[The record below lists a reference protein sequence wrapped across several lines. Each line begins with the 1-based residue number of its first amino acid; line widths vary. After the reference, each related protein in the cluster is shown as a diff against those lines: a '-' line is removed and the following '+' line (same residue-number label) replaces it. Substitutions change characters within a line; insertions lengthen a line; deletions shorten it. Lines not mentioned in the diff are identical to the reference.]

1 MYMKKLVLLSNSSA
15 NFTFKP
21 AICWL
26 FFCLLIPS
34 INLKNNAY
42 QWFCAL
48 AYRQAQASQI
58 VVAEYTGLLFCVF
71 FGWLF
76 FDEWLDG
83 LSWVGA
89 GFIVLPSLI
98 IPWIQAKRG
107 QKKFIE
113 QNAG

>member
-1 MYMKKLVLLSNSSA
+1 MLYNLLSMPLVFVMALVQGIEGISVSLVVIAVLSNV
-15 NFTFKP
+15 F
-21 AICWL
+21 
-26 FFCLLIPS
+26 LL
-34 INLKNNAY
+34 AY

-71 FGWLF
+71 LGWLF

-83 LSWVGA
+83 LSWLGA
-89 GFIVLPSLI
+89 SFIVLPSLV
-98 IPWIQAKRG
+98 IPWIQAKRS